1 MYFII
6 KTLSTYG
13 IDTGITW
20 KERSMTQ
27 HHHPPIYLIFLYDFL
42 KVHNMVSSTYALTS
56 LDIIDDVTSVENHKK
71 KKNS

>member
-1 MYFII
+1 MYVCVVGQSNSLKLGQEARNMYFII

-27 HHHPPIYLIFLYDFL
+27 HHHPPIYLIFL
-42 KVHNMVSSTYALTS
+42 SQISTY
-56 LDIIDDVTSVENHKK
+56 
-71 KKNS
+71 